1 MNTNSTTPR
10 PCAGCSRDLGYVM
23 HTLSVT
29 YDGWR
34 YEVCGHS
41 NGCADRLMQRLTSS
55 CSVVMDEVRA
65 ADLAEKQID
74 LFGDKKL

>member
-10 PCAGCSRDLGYVM
+10 PCAGCGRDLGYVLR
-23 HTLSVT
+23 TFAIT

-41 NGCADRLMQRLTSS
+41 HGCADRLMARLSRQSTTTTSS
-55 CSVVMDEVRA
+55 TNDCVRVFGV
-65 ADLAEKQID
+65 ADMRK
-74 LFGDKKL
+74 

>member
-23 HTLSVT
+23 RTFVIN
-29 YDGWR
+29 YCGWR

-41 NGCADRLMQRLTSS
+41 QGCADRLMARLSQGSTTTTSATND
-55 CSVVMDEVRA
+55 SVKVFGVSQVRRWP
-65 ADLAEKQID
+65 
-74 LFGDKKL
+74 

>member
-23 HTLSVT
+23 RTFVVT
-29 YDGWR
+29 FDGWR

-41 NGCADRLMQRLTSS
+41 QGCADRLMARLSRQYTSS
-55 CSVVMDEVRA
+55 SSATYDTIRVTTCEVRRWP
-65 ADLAEKQID
+65 
-74 LFGDKKL
+74 

>member
-10 PCAGCSRDLGYVM
+10 PCAGCNRDLGHVM
-23 HTLSVT
+23 RTLIVT

-41 NGCADRLMQRLTSS
+41 RGCADRLMARLSCQSTTSTSATNDTVRVFGMAEQR
-55 CSVVMDEVRA
+55 RWP
-65 ADLAEKQID
+65 
-74 LFGDKKL
+74 

>member
-23 HTLSVT
+23 RTLIIT
-29 YDGWR
+29 FDGWR

-41 NGCADRLMQRLTSS
+41 DGCANRLMQRLSTSS
-55 CSVVMDEVRA
+55 TTTTSATNDSVKVFGVQNVR
-65 ADLAEKQID
+65 KWP
-74 LFGDKKL
+74 